1 LRRKYFALRLIAG
14 VFKVLAWLAIVVGI
28 VAFILTIVS
37 GGMFFNTMGSYG
49 GLLMHIPMAIL
60 SLFIGFVVFIGWYAL
75 AESILVFLDI
85 EENTRRCAQLLAK
98 GE

>member
-1 LRRKYFALRLIAG
+1 LRKKYFALRLIAG

-28 VAFILTIVS
+28 VAFILSLVS
-37 GGMFFNTMGSYG
+37 GGMFLNTMGTYV
-49 GLLMHIPMAIL
+49 GLVYHIPIAIL
-60 SLFIGFVVFIGWYAL
+60 SLFIGFFVFIAWYAL
-75 AESILVFLDI
+75 AETILVFLDI